1 MQLKVG
7 EFNASKSEAIKQI
20 LVYPLKIGPDRL
32 TVRHNIII
40 IDNEF
45 THKIVSELTFPDNPS
60 LPKSLDHA
68 GSMGGVGIQISFT
81 DGNEFNIF
89 ALFRQSFRGQAI
101 DYKLSLG
108 PKVETRDD
116 PNLPGNYQLGHGF
129 SSKLYELLHDALES
143 STTDR
148 PIWVQSK
155 WR

>member
-60 LPKSLDHA
+60 PPKSLDNVFKYLLP
-68 GSMGGVGIQISFT
+68 MGMNLIFLSFS
-81 DGNEFNIF
+81 D
-89 ALFRQSFRGQAI
+89 R
-101 DYKLSLG
+101 
-108 PKVETRDD
+108 
-116 PNLPGNYQLGHGF
+116 
-129 SSKLYELLHDALES
+129 ALE
-143 STTDR
+143 DR
-148 PIWVQSK
+148 L
-155 WR
+155 